1 MPLPTLKEHQ
11 KEPRFNQCALL
22 VMALIMSQVGLDLL
36 YSLCTNPSPPSF
48 ANDFLA
54 LY

>member
-1 MPLPTLKEHQ
+1 MPPSTLKEHQ
-11 KEPRFNQCALL
+11 KEPHFNQCALF
-22 VMALIMSQVGLDLL
+22 VMALVISQLGLDLL

-48 ANDFLA
+48 ANDVLV